1 MRSIFAF
8 ILGVLVTVGGAYIHD
23 NYAASPAGSTDPVA
37 KPMVNWDVVTDSAR
51 VAADRAR
58 EQWDKLTAAK

>member
-8 ILGVLVTVGGAYIHD
+8 ILGILVTVGGAYVHD
-23 NYAASPAGSTDPVA
+23 NYAVGSDPAA

-51 VAADRAR
+51 FAADRAR
-58 EQWDKLTAAK
+58 EQWDKLTSK